1 MGGVPKDD
9 EDADNGD
16 DNELEVGED
25 EKGSGE
31 GGEADG
37 VAGEVDVG
45 KWGGVGHLPHLIIII
60 TRWGWWWLWNENSNK
75 LM

>member
-1 MGGVPKDD
+1 MGIEKTPPPPLGKNSQKIPYFFLGGVPKDD

-25 EKGSGE
+25 EEGSGE

-45 KWGGVGHLPHLIIII
+45 K
-60 TRWGWWWLWNENSNK
+60 
-75 LM
+75 